1 MNKLPILK
9 YPIRLDIGCADK
21 CQRGHIGVDIR
32 DCGQDII
39 WDVRNGIPFPDN
51 SIDGVFSS
59 HFLEH
64 LDDVEARNFLQE
76 CLRVVKVGCN
86 VCIRVPHATTTGAIM
101 WQHKSLWNEEKV
113 EGTLKLEEPIG
124 KFILLEN
131 KMWEGQLLFTLRK
144 I

>member
-1 MNKLPILK
+1 MRKLPLLK
-9 YPIRLDIGCADK
+9 FPIDLDVGCADK
-21 CQRGHIGVDIR
+21 QLKNHIGMDIR
-32 DCGQDII
+32 DCGQEIV
-39 WDVRNGIPFPDN
+39 WDARHGIPFPDN
-51 SIDGVFSS
+51 SINSVFSS

-64 LDDVEARNFLQE
+64 LSDDEAREFLQD
-76 CLRVVKVGCN
+76 CLRVVRPGGA

-113 EGTLKLEEPIG
+113 EGISKLEEPIG
-124 KFILLEN
+124 KFVLLEN